1 MFAAYLLAYSVLK
14 ITSSSISP
22 LRDDFRNGDN
32 NDALDKAFNEFRG
45 GTDSALVDS
54 QLLTLITSHMCHSR
68 HVTCID
74 MINGRTPEW
83 LNLLS
88 MSEDSD
94 HELDALQAI
103 CAQINRLIALRI
115 ISDDQCDVSRKK

>member
-1 MFAAYLLAYSVLK
+1 MAVLK

-68 HVTCID
+68 HVTCTD
-74 MINGRTPEW
+74 VINGRTPEW

-103 CAQINRLIALRI
+103 CAQSNRLIALRI
-115 ISDDQCDVSRKK
+115 ISDDQCDVSRKKMR